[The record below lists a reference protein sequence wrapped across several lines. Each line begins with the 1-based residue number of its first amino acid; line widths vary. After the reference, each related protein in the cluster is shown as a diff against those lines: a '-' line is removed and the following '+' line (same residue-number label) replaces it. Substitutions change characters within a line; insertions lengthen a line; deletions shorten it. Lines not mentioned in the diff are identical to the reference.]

1 MAALLSGVLL
11 LGGVLPGLQGLCAEM
26 TASLQQ
32 AVAMHAETE
41 AETHARSSSPDC
53 EDDCAGIACCVSVA
67 SLTDAP
73 DLRLPDR
80 GAAADLTWLRS
91 EESVSIPAPD
101 RDNSGWAQEFDPD
114 PVLPVRLHV
123 WTATFL
129 S

>member
-26 TASLQQ
+26 AS
-32 AVAMHAETE
+32 ASSETAMHAD
-41 AETHARSSSPDC
+41 AAAMPHDAASSPDC

-80 GAAADLTWLRS
+80 GAAADLTRLRS